1 MVEGIFQ
8 IDAAKVM
15 GIVKVDGRGGPRRH
29 LTSNRFQPRY
39 SCSTQGC
46 GPFGDIIV
54 IGAVEVV
61 EGLFGHRHASC
72 ISAIVGIN
80 VRLVRDIRLTLL
92 VLARVLKMV
101 GMAEG

>member
-29 LTSNRFQPRY
+29 LTSNRFQSRY

-61 EGLFGHRHASC
+61 EGFGHRHA
-72 ISAIVGIN
+72 IVGRN

-101 GMAEG
+101 GMAER